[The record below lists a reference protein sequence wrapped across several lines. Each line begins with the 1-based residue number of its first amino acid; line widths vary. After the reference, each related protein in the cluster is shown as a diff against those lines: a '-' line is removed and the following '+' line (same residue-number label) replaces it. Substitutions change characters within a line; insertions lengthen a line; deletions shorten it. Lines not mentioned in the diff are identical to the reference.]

1 MRVPFP
7 SSRSAGAARPGGA
20 STADST
26 SASAMP
32 VGAPSASRRR
42 SRLPSLSLI
51 AAVALVCAGCCFP
64 AAAQAEDLLEIY
76 DQARSADPVL
86 AGARA
91 VRGQQGELAVQARA
105 ALLPQWS
112 AQLAELRNQDD
123 GTRQHQLTH
132 SLSQVLVDL
141 SKLRGWD
148 AARTLVDAEDAR
160 VRAAEADL
168 CARVARAYFGVLTA
182 QATLQTAQAIEDV
195 YGQQV
200 AQAQSRF
207 EAQLSASLDVEQAR
221 AYYELARGNTAAVR
235 EDLADARQA
244 LAQITGRMPG
254 ELKPLA
260 PELAMLMPDP
270 ADPEAWV
277 TQALRD
283 NPSLQAAAL
292 GVTASD
298 QRVAAARA
306 AHLPTLSLGLDGQR
320 LAGNAVAPQDAGR
333 YNSTIGLKLTIPIF
347 AGGAV
352 ESQKRQAIYQREQLR
367 DDLEGAR
374 RAMTRETQA
383 QYQAVLSALSQ
394 MRTAG
399 AAVQA
404 AEKALTSTRSGL
416 DLGART
422 MTDLL
427 LAIQTQSNARNAWE
441 QARHRYMLSKLL
453 LQQAA
458 GALAEPQLAA
468 VNTLLVAPP
477 AAPPTA
483 PPMSSSA
490 SLPTSTS
497 ASTAPSTSSAALA
510 PALTTARLAR

>member
-1 MRVPFP
+1 MRLPFP
-7 SSRSAGAARPGGA
+7 SARMRSLPWL
-20 STADST
+20 TAI
-26 SASAMP
+26 A
-32 VGAPSASRRR
+32 
-42 SRLPSLSLI
+42 LI
-51 AAVALVCAGCCFP
+51 CAGCCFP
-64 AAAQAEDLLEIY
+64 AAARAEDLLEIY
-76 DQARSADPVL
+76 DQARAADPVL

-123 GTRQHQLTH
+123 GSRLHQVTH

-141 SKLRGWD
+141 SRLRGWD

-182 QATLQTAQAIEDV
+182 QAALQTAQAIEDV

-207 EAQLSASLDVEQAR
+207 EAQLSAALDVEQAR
-221 AYYELARGNTAAVR
+221 AYYELARGNTAQVR
-235 EDLADARQA
+235 EELADARQA

-254 ELKPLA
+254 ALRPLA

-277 TQALRD
+277 AQALRD

-306 AHLPTLSLGLDGQR
+306 AHLPTLSVGLDGQR

-367 DDLEGAR
+367 EDLEGSR

-404 AEKALTSTRSGL
+404 AEKALASTRSGL
-416 DLGART
+416 DLGLRT

-441 QARHRYMLSKLL
+441 QARHRYVLSKLL

-477 AAPPTA
+477 TAPTA
-483 PPMSSSA
+483 PA
-490 SLPTSTS
+490 S
-497 ASTAPSTSSAALA
+497 STSSTTPTTSPSSAAT
-510 PALTTARLAR
+510 PAMTTARLDR

>member
-1 MRVPFP
+1 MRARFP
-7 SSRSAGAARPGGA
+7 SRPA
-20 STADST
+20 
-26 SASAMP
+26 
-32 VGAPSASRRR
+32 
-42 SRLPSLSLI
+42 
-51 AAVALVCAGCCFP
+51 ALVAVVVAALCAGCCLP
-64 AAAQAEDLLEIY
+64 AAAEDLLEVY
-76 DQARSADPVL
+76 AQARGADPVL
-86 AGARA
+86 SGARA
-91 VRGQQGELAVQARA
+91 VRGEQQELAVQARA
-105 ALLPQWS
+105 QLLPQWS
-112 AQLAELRNQDD
+112 AQLSESHQRDD
-123 GTRQHQLTH
+123 GRQHQLTH

-141 SKLRGWD
+141 SRLRSWD
-148 AARTLVDAEDAR
+148 AAKTLVSAEDAR

-182 QATLQTAQAIEDV
+182 QAALATAQAIEDV

-207 EAQLSASLDVEQAR
+207 EARLSASLDVEQAR
-221 AYYELARGNTAAVR
+221 AYYELARGTTAQAR
-235 EDLADARQA
+235 EDLLDARQA

-254 ELKPLA
+254 ELQPLA
-260 PELAMLMPDP
+260 PELAMLMPEP
-270 ADPEAWV
+270 ADPQAWV

-283 NPSLQAAAL
+283 NPALQAAAL
-292 GVTASD
+292 AVTAGD

-306 AHLPTLSLGLDGQR
+306 AHLPTLSAGLDGQR
-320 LAGNAVAPQDAGR
+320 LSGPAVAPQDTGR
-333 YNSTIGLKLTIPIF
+333 YTTTIGLKLTIPLF
-347 AGGAV
+347 AGGAT

-404 AEKALTSTRSGL
+404 AEKALASTRSGL

-441 QARHRYMLSKLL
+441 QARHRYVLSKLL

-458 GALAEPQLAA
+458 GALGEPELAA
-468 VNTLLVAPP
+468 VNTLLGPAPVP
-477 AAPPTA
+477 APIPATTPSAAHAAAPGTVPATA
-483 PPMSSSA
+483 SVTTP
-490 SLPTSTS
+490 
-497 ASTAPSTSSAALA
+497 AALA
-510 PALTTARLAR
+510 AR

>member
-1 MRVPFP
+1 MRLPFP
-7 SSRSAGAARPGGA
+7 SARMRS
-20 STADST
+20 
-26 SASAMP
+26 
-32 VGAPSASRRR
+32 
-42 SRLPSLSLI
+42 LPWLT
-51 AAVALVCAGCCFP
+51 AVALICAGCCFP
-64 AAAQAEDLLEIY
+64 AAARAEDLLEIY
-76 DQARSADPVL
+76 DQARAADPVL

-123 GTRQHQLTH
+123 GSRRHQVTH

-141 SKLRGWD
+141 SRLRGWD

-182 QATLQTAQAIEDV
+182 QAALQTAQAIEDV

-207 EAQLSASLDVEQAR
+207 EAQLSAALDVEQAR
-221 AYYELARGNTAAVR
+221 AYYELARGNTAQVR
-235 EDLADARQA
+235 EELADARQA

-254 ELKPLA
+254 ELRPLA

-277 TQALRD
+277 AQALRD

-306 AHLPTLSLGLDGQR
+306 AHLPTLSVGLDGQR

-333 YNSTIGLKLTIPIF
+333 YNSTLGLKLTIPIF

-367 DDLEGAR
+367 EDLEGSR

-404 AEKALTSTRSGL
+404 AEKALASTRSGL
-416 DLGART
+416 DLGLRT

-441 QARHRYMLSKLL
+441 QARHRYVLSKLL

-468 VNTLLVAPP
+468 VNTLLI
-477 AAPPTA
+477 APPTA
-483 PPMSSSA
+483 P
-490 SLPTSTS
+490 
-497 ASTAPSTSSAALA
+497 TAPASSTSSTTPTTSPSSAAT
-510 PALTTARLAR
+510 PAMTTARLDR

>member
-1 MRVPFP
+1 MRLPFP
-7 SSRSAGAARPGGA
+7 SRCPVDAGASRAAPMSSIR
-20 STADST
+20 SSL
-26 SASAMP
+26 AMA
-32 VGAPSASRRR
+32 VA
-42 SRLPSLSLI
+42 I
-51 AAVALVCAGCCFP
+51 AAALLCAGCPLP
-64 AAAQAEDLLEIY
+64 AAAEDLLEIY
-76 DQARSADPVL
+76 AQARAADPVL

-91 VRGQQGELAVQARA
+91 VRGEQQELAVQARA
-105 ALLPQWS
+105 QLLPQWS
-112 AQLAELRNQDD
+112 AQLSESQLRDD
-123 GTRQHQLTH
+123 GRQHQLTH
-132 SLSQVLVDL
+132 SLNQVLVDL
-141 SKLRGWD
+141 SRLRSWD
-148 AARTLVDAEDAR
+148 AAKTLVSAEDAR

-168 CARVARAYFGVLTA
+168 CARVARAYFGVLNA

-207 EAQLSASLDVEQAR
+207 EAKLSASLDVEQGR
-221 AYYELARGNTAAVR
+221 AYYELSRGNTAQAR
-235 EDLADARQA
+235 EELLDARQA

-260 PELAMLMPDP
+260 PELAMLPPDP
-270 ADPEAWV
+270 AEPEAWV

-292 GVTASD
+292 AVSAGD

-306 AHLPTLSLGLDGQR
+306 AHLPTLSAGLDGQR
-320 LAGNAVAPQDAGR
+320 LSGPAVAPQDAGR
-333 YNSTIGLKLTIPIF
+333 YTTTIGLRLTIPIF
-347 AGGAV
+347 AGGAT
-352 ESQKRQAIYQREQLR
+352 ESQKRQAIFQREQLR
-367 DDLEGAR
+367 DDLERAR

-404 AEKALTSTRSGL
+404 AEKALASTRSGL

-441 QARHRYMLSKLL
+441 QARHRYVLSKLL

-458 GALAEPQLAA
+458 GALGEPQLAA
-468 VNTLLVAPP
+468 VNTLLDA
-477 AAPPTA
+477 AAPPQ
-483 PPMSSSA
+483 P
-490 SLPTSTS
+490 PTSS
-497 ASTAPSTSSAALA
+497 PV
-510 PALTTARLAR
+510 PAQKS

>member
-1 MRVPFP
+1 MSARTVVLMTMPF
-7 SSRSAGAARPGGA
+7 RSTRARDWGRR
-20 STADST
+20 
-26 SASAMP
+26 
-32 VGAPSASRRR
+32 ASR
-42 SRLPSLSLI
+42 LVPMATL
-51 AAVALVCAGCCFP
+51 ALLFAGCCLP
-64 AAAQAEDLLEIY
+64 VAAEDLLEVY
-76 DQARSADPVL
+76 EQARAADPVL

-91 VRGQQGELAVQARA
+91 LRGEQRELAVQARA
-105 ALLPQWS
+105 PLLPQWS
-112 AQLAELRNQDD
+112 AQFSDRRQQDD
-123 GTRQHQLTH
+123 GSRERTLTH

-141 SKLRGWD
+141 SRLRDWD
-148 AARTLVDAEDAR
+148 AAQTLVSAEDAR

-182 QATLQTAQAIEDV
+182 QATLETAQAIEDV

-221 AYYELARGNTAAVR
+221 AYFELARGNTAQAR
-235 EDLADARQA
+235 EALLDARQA

-254 ELKPLA
+254 ALSPLA

-270 ADPEAWV
+270 ADPQAWV

-292 GVTASD
+292 ALTAGD

-306 AHLPTLSLGLDGQR
+306 AHLPTLSAGLDGQR
-320 LAGNAVAPQDAGR
+320 RSGTGVAATEAGR
-333 YNSTIGLKLTIPIF
+333 YRTTVGLTLTIPLF
-347 AGGAV
+347 AGGAI
-352 ESQKRQAIYQREQLR
+352 ESQKRQAIFQREQLR
-367 DDLEGAR
+367 DDLESAR

-404 AEKALTSTRSGL
+404 AEKALASTRSGL

-441 QARHRYMLSKLL
+441 QARHRYVLSKLL

-458 GALAEPQLAA
+458 GALGEPQLAA
-468 VNTLLVAPP
+468 VNLLLTAACP
-477 AAPPTA
+477 A
-483 PPMSSSA
+483 
-490 SLPTSTS
+490 
-497 ASTAPSTSSAALA
+497 
-510 PALTTARLAR
+510 R

>member
-1 MRVPFP
+1 MKLPF
-7 SSRSAGAARPGGA
+7 RSARAPRRPLLRA
-20 STADST
+20 
-26 SASAMP
+26 ASAT
-32 VGAPSASRRR
+32 
-42 SRLPSLSLI
+42 L
-51 AAVALVCAGCCFP
+51 AAVWLCAGCCLP
-64 AAAQAEDLLEIY
+64 VAAQAEDLIEVYAL
-76 DQARSADPVL
+76 ARANDPLL

-91 VRGQQGELAVQARA
+91 VRGEQQELATQARA

-112 AQLAELRNQDD
+112 AQVAELRHQAD
-123 GTRQHQLTH
+123 GSREHQLTH

-141 SKLRGWD
+141 SRLRSWD
-148 AARTLVDAEDAR
+148 AQQTLTRAQDAR

-168 CARVARAYFGVLTA
+168 CARVARAYFGVLTE
-182 QATLQTAQAIEDV
+182 QATLATAQAIEDV

-221 AYYELARGNTAAVR
+221 AYYELSRGQTVQAR
-235 EDLADARQA
+235 ESLLDARQA

-254 ELKPLA
+254 ELSPLA

-277 TQALRD
+277 AQSLRD

-292 GVTASD
+292 GVTAGD

-306 AHLPTLSLGLDGQR
+306 AHLPTLSVGLDGER
-320 LAGNAVAPQDAGR
+320 RAGNALSPQEAGR
-333 YNSTIGLKLTIPIF
+333 YNATVGLKLTIPLF
-347 AGGAV
+347 AGGAI

-367 DDLEGAR
+367 EDLEGAR

-404 AEKALTSTRSGL
+404 AEKALASTRSGL

-441 QARHRYMLSKLL
+441 QARHRYVLSKLL

-458 GALAEPQLAA
+458 GALGEPQLAS
-468 VNTLLVAPP
+468 VNTLLTTPP
-477 AAPPTA
+477 AA
-483 PPMSSSA
+483 
-490 SLPTSTS
+490 
-497 ASTAPSTSSAALA
+497 
-510 PALTTARLAR
+510 ARP

>member
-1 MRVPFP
+1 MKLPFP
-7 SSRSAGAARPGGA
+7 FPRERRA
-20 STADST
+20 ST
-26 SASAMP
+26 
-32 VGAPSASRRR
+32 
-42 SRLPSLSLI
+42 LI
-51 AAVALVCAGCCFP
+51 AAALLFAVGGLP
-64 AAAQAEDLLEIY
+64 IAAQAEDLIEVY
-76 DQARSADPVL
+76 AQARANDPVL
-86 AGARA
+86 AAARA
-91 VRGQQGELAVQARA
+91 IRGGQQELAVQARA

-112 AQLAELRNQDD
+112 AQLAELRNQND
-123 GTRQHQLTH
+123 GSREHQLTH

-141 SKLRGWD
+141 SRLRSWD
-148 AARTLVDAEDAR
+148 AAQTLVSAEDAR
-160 VRAAEADL
+160 VRAAEANL
-168 CARVARAYFGVLTA
+168 CARVASAYFGVLA
-182 QATLQTAQAIEDV
+182 QQASLATAQAIEDV

-221 AYYELARGNTAAVR
+221 AYYELARGNTAQVR
-235 EDLADARQA
+235 ESLLDARQA

-254 ELKPLA
+254 ELLPLT
-260 PELAMLMPDP
+260 PDLAMLMPDP

-277 TQALRD
+277 AQSLRD
-283 NPSLQAAAL
+283 NPALQAAAL

-306 AHLPTLSLGLDGQR
+306 AHLPTLSVGLDGQR
-320 LAGNAVAPQDAGR
+320 RAGDALAPQDAGR
-333 YNSTIGLKLTIPIF
+333 YNAVVGLKLTIPIF
-347 AGGAV
+347 SGGAI

-383 QYQAVLSALSQ
+383 QYQAVLSSLSQ

-404 AEKALTSTRSGL
+404 AERALASTRSGL

-441 QARHRYMLSKLL
+441 QARHRYVLSKLL

-458 GALAEPQLAA
+458 GALGEPQLAA
-468 VNTLLVAPP
+468 VNTLL
-477 AAPPTA
+477 
-483 PPMSSSA
+483 
-490 SLPTSTS
+490 
-497 ASTAPSTSSAALA
+497 SAAK
-510 PALTTARLAR
+510 

>member
-1 MRVPFP
+1 MKLPFP
-7 SSRSAGAARPGGA
+7 SKPAAR
-20 STADST
+20 
-26 SASAMP
+26 
-32 VGAPSASRRR
+32 
-42 SRLPSLSLI
+42 LSLL
-51 AAVALVCAGCCFP
+51 ATVALLCAGCCLP
-64 AAAQAEDLLEIY
+64 AAAEDLLEVY
-76 DQARSADPVL
+76 AQARAADPVL
-86 AGARA
+86 AGARTLL
-91 VRGQQGELAVQARA
+91 GQQRELAAQARA
-105 ALLPQWS
+105 PLLPQWS
-112 AQLAELRNQDD
+112 AQLSEERRQDT
-123 GTRQHQLTH
+123 GERQHGLTH
-132 SLSQVLVDL
+132 SVSQVLVDL
-141 SKLRGWD
+141 SRLRSWD

-182 QATLQTAQAIEDV
+182 QAALETAQAIEDV

-207 EAQLSASLDVEQAR
+207 EAKLSASLDVEQAR
-221 AYYELARGNTAAVR
+221 AYFELARGNTAQTR
-235 EDLADARQA
+235 ESLLDARQA
-244 LAQITGRMPG
+244 LAQITGRAPG
-254 ELKPLA
+254 ALTPLA

-277 TQALRD
+277 AQALRD

-292 GVTASD
+292 AVTAGD

-306 AHLPTLSLGLDGQR
+306 AHLPTLSAGLDGQR
-320 LAGNAVAPQDAGR
+320 LSGGAVAGDVAGR
-333 YNSTIGLKLTIPIF
+333 YNATIGVKLTIPLF
-347 AGGAV
+347 AGGAI
-352 ESQKRQAIYQREQLR
+352 ESQKRQAVFQREQLR

-404 AEKALTSTRSGL
+404 AEKALASTRSGM
-416 DLGART
+416 DLGLRT

-441 QARHRYMLSKLL
+441 QARHRYVLSKLL

-458 GALAEPQLAA
+458 GALGEPQLAA
-468 VNTLLVAPP
+468 VNTLLAAAP
-477 AAPPTA
+477 AATP
-483 PPMSSSA
+483 
-490 SLPTSTS
+490 
-497 ASTAPSTSSAALA
+497 AA
-510 PALTTARLAR
+510 R